1 MKNTIH
7 IFLFFVLILV
17 LLFSCNIN
25 KESSNLV
32 NNDGLASKL
41 KGFEQYS
48 CNNYDFPICVK
59 CDYNGMNNNGISL
72 NLDFYYNTSENYE
85 NEVELVINISINGSS
100 YKRIYRMNKYE
111 VYKYNTNN
119 LHNQIKL
126 PIGFTEKEII
136 DCYKESFE
144 LITGYD

>member
-48 CNNYDFPICVK
+48 CNKSQD
-59 CDYNGMNNNGISL
+59 L
-72 NLDFYYNTSENYE
+72 N
-85 NEVELVINISINGSS
+85 
-100 YKRIYRMNKYE
+100 
-111 VYKYNTNN
+111 
-119 LHNQIKL
+119 
-126 PIGFTEKEII
+126 
-136 DCYKESFE
+136 
-144 LITGYD
+144 